1 MFSQFSQGAI
11 LLALTSNAAL
21 VIQSLTNSPDLPG
34 SAGLR
39 ITALPEDQQSLS
51 LAVAPEPAAGDT
63 VVEEQGARVFLE
75 PSASSML
82 DQMVLDA
89 EVDAQGSVQ
98 FFLGTQSGGP
108 SPSDD
113 GAPA

>member
-1 MFSQFSQGAI
+1 M
-11 LLALTSNAAL
+11 LALTNNAAL

-34 SAGLR
+34 GAGLR
-39 ITALPEDQQSLS
+39 ITAQPEDQQSLS
-51 LAVAPEPAAGDT
+51 LAVAAEPTAGDT

-108 SPSDD
+108 SSD
-113 GAPA
+113 GTPT